1 MLKRNRFLLLVLSLS
16 LTLQVSCSGKST
28 LQVTG
33 KIGSIFH
40 ILGGI
45 GMVAAIV
52 LWFGKD
58 KIKDFIKGKK
68 NIRFMIVGLA
78 LLLLCEGRICAQEID
93 FTPAVSTFFEIL
105 VLFSTITAGACG
117 FYGLTRVAWML
128 VNEERSAGTA
138 LIMSIIGFVVATI
151 AVGLLTR

>member
-1 MLKRNRFLLLVLSLS
+1 MKDKKHFLLLTALIVLVF
-16 LTLQVSCSGKST
+16 QVSCTGKST

-40 ILGGI
+40 ILGGV
-45 GMVAAIV
+45 GMVAAII

-68 NIRFMIVGLA
+68 NIRFMIVALS
-78 LLLLCEGRICAQEID
+78 LLLICEGRIFGADID
-93 FTPAVSTFFEIL
+93 FSPAVSTFFEIL